1 MILFVSSIILFIT
14 LFIMLGLE
22 TGQTDDEIKWKLH
35 PRLLLSLLAFVFT
48 IISCLKIVPAGHTGV
63 VTVFCSVVDQTY
75 DSGIYLTSPWK
86 RIITMDNR
94 IQKVST
100 DMSGTTSDMQDVNIS
115 FTLNY
120 QIDKQNAS
128 QIYKTIGTKYE
139 ATVITA
145 QIANTVNDVLAKYTA
160 NELVSNRSE
169 ASIAIEKE
177 LTNNLAKY
185 HITVVDTA
193 IENLAFSDELV
204 R

>member
-1 MILFVSSIILFIT
+1 MNNL
-14 LFIMLGLE
+14 
-22 TGQTDDEIKWKLH
+22 
-35 PRLLLSLLAFVFT
+35 
-48 IISCLKIVPAGHTGV
+48 
-63 VTVFCSVVDQTY
+63 
-75 DSGIYLTSPWK
+75 
-86 RIITMDNR
+86 

-145 QIANTVNDVLAKYTA
+145 QISNTVNDVLAKYTA